1 LTALSLRGDREM
13 GKFKV
18 GDRVRVVG
26 ANPYLVE
33 KGAGNGTVQ
42 TIAGY
47 TDARCVLLAGI
58 GCRRDGG
65 NDENRFE
72 LVTEKSTAAL
82 TAEAHAR
89 GEGYKA
95 DAGKPDWTLFPFDG
109 AEEVVRVLE
118 LGAEKYARDNWRSV
132 PDAINRYRKAGLR
145 HRIADALG
153 EANDPETG
161 KSHLA
166 HSVCCDL
173 FVLALLRAEKKTP

>member
-1 LTALSLRGDREM
+1 MDEIKA
-13 GKFKV
+13 
-18 GDRVRVVG
+18 GDRVRMTNPAGLTASEGGPFALGDVLTVKSVHHHGWLYFDKTEEGFGVG
-26 ANPYLVE
+26 PSRV
-33 KGAGNGTVQ
+33 
-42 TIAGY
+42 
-47 TDARCVLLAGI
+47 
-58 GCRRDGG
+58 
-65 NDENRFE
+65 E
-72 LVTEKSTAAL
+72 LVKAPAKSTAEL
-82 TAEAHAR
+82 TAEANAK
-89 GEGYKA
+89 GEGFKA
-95 DAGKPDWTLFPFDG
+95 DAGKLDWTLFPFDG

-153 EANDPETG
+153 EVNDPETG

>member
-1 LTALSLRGDREM
+1 MRWNCNTCAH
-13 GKFKV
+13 
-18 GDRVRVVG
+18 
-26 ANPYLVE
+26 Y
-33 KGAGNGTVQ
+33 
-42 TIAGY
+42 
-47 TDARCVLLAGI
+47 
-58 GCRRDGG
+58 RDGLCHRSETRSFRPF
-65 NDENRFE
+65 DEWGCSQHKEAQR
-72 LVTEKSTAAL
+72 STAEL
-82 TAEAHAR
+82 TAEANAK
-89 GEGYKA
+89 GEGFKA
-95 DAGKPDWTLFPFDG
+95 DAGKLDWTLFPFDG

-153 EANDPETG
+153 EAYDPETG